1 MSEFYP
7 VPKNIS
13 QLVKTD
19 YRGNFGLY
27 WAKYM
32 PLDESKSFDLLG
44 HKADGLKGEENEFD
58 KLLSIYSKCKD
69 FAKED
74 LKKKHD
80 GQKEFIEHKL
90 SHFYTMT
97 IRASLKSRLVTG
109 LGQAHPTETGMVFDH
124 NLGIPCI
131 PAASIKGLV
140 RFSHKLINNL
150 PLGVKDSRDADPKT
164 LIPQIFGGKKIGEKK
179 TEEFRGSV
187 IFLDAYPESVPDLE
201 IDIMTPHFTE
211 YYEKGSDKWPTDTF
225 KPVPVKF
232 LTVKPGTVF
241 VFHALIPKEAAADV
255 EPALHKAYEE
265 ALVYEGVG
273 AKTAVGYGRFKIVDE
288 QASEAKAQKQV
299 NAANK
304 PSAPAKP
311 ENATQVNPHPVG
323 SKDYFLFDLKESE
336 KGIIDQRFLE
346 WRDNDQLNTDAELAR
361 LFWNKIDL
369 RNAKGKINKRAK
381 YILTICPDLK
391 NSIDG

>member
-1 MSEFYP
+1 MPGQIAESKRFE
-7 VPKNIS
+7 
-13 QLVKTD
+13 
-19 YRGNFGLY
+19 GNFGLY
-27 WAKYM
+27 FNKLTD
-32 PLDESKSFDLLG
+32 LDTTTWKAFEQQKGGALERIAGIYKRCSE
-44 HKADGLKGEENEFD
+44 KADVREQLERLHRERENLKA
-58 KLLSIYSKCKD
+58 S
-69 FAKED
+69 FAGAYTM
-74 LKKKHD
+74 LTLRA
-80 GQKEFIEHKL
+80 KL
-90 SHFYTMT
+90 S
-97 IRASLKSRLVTG
+97 SRLVTG
-109 LGQAHPTETGMVFDH
+109 LGQTHPTETGMVFDH
-124 NLGIPCI
+124 NLGIPYI

-140 RFSHKLINNL
+140 RFAHELAETDREMATN
-150 PLGVKDSRDADPKT
+150 
-164 LIPQIFGGKKIGEKK
+164 IFGG
-179 TEEFRGSV
+179 TQSAMSQRGAV
-187 IFLDAYPESVPDLE
+187 IFLDAYPEYVPNLE
-201 IDIMTPHFTE
+201 LDIMTPHFGH
-211 YYEKGSDKWPTDTF
+211 YYKDGSKDWPTDTNN
-225 KPVPVKF
+225 PVPVKF
-232 LTVKPGTVF
+232 LTVAAGVTF
-241 VFHALIPKEAAADV
+241 RFEALIPKQKEYELLAPV
-255 EPALHKAYEE
+255 QQAYTD

-273 AKTAVGYGRFKIVDE
+273 AKTAVGYGRFKIVAE
-288 QASEAKAQKQV
+288 RTAEAKAQKQE